1 MARKSEEPVALERS
15 TQKPRRRRWWI
26 IPLIVVGLVVIGG
39 LLWINQI
46 GIRRWLGD
54 TFTAAT
60 PLPTAGASEAGV
72 FYETYFN
79 APEAAADWEIFDD
92 GTISSKVEDGRLV
105 VGVHAFTHTGTWSGL
120 NLSFESFVLDVEA
133 TKLDGPDDN
142 GIIVIFRLADL
153 DNYNRFDI
161 SSDGWYSLS
170 KVRAGESE
178 MVSEFHI
185 SPAILTGSGT
195 VNRIRIYAIGDQ
207 FRFEVN
213 GTPLR
218 FCLNPDPTVHPVWE
232 NDLDPESGCLGGEV
246 TEVWQD
252 ADLPRGKIGL
262 GAQAFSGYDG
272 QNPTPAIAV
281 IAFDN
286 LVIWSPDAP
295 GLQP

>member
-72 FYETYFN
+72 FYETDFN

-142 GIIVIFRLADL
+142 GICRSGAYGMRGDQERPPGRPNF
-153 DNYNRFDI
+153 
-161 SSDGWYSLS
+161 
-170 KVRAGESE
+170 
-178 MVSEFHI
+178 
-185 SPAILTGSGT
+185 GSG
-195 VNRIRIYAIGDQ
+195 AGAPKLSQ
-207 FRFEVN
+207 A
-213 GTPLR
+213 L
-218 FCLNPDPTVHPVWE
+218 
-232 NDLDPESGCLGGEV
+232 
-246 TEVWQD
+246 
-252 ADLPRGKIGL
+252 LPSCSMRE
-262 GAQAFSGYDG
+262 
-272 QNPTPAIAV
+272 T
-281 IAFDN
+281 
-286 LVIWSPDAP
+286 
-295 GLQP
+295 